1 MFRHLHLIVILA
13 VFTFA
18 AVSAQQPETPAKPE
32 QPASPAKPGS
42 RGSGPTYPTPA
53 PVANP
58 PATPPA
64 PPPDAAQGAPS
75 ASRGTQ
81 YGVIGPAPNFTGN
94 TGTLDPA
101 GYTVGRRV
109 FAAGAHNA
117 TWHMHTA
124 GQLVFG
130 EAGRGR
136 LGMQGQ
142 PIKELG
148 VGDSVFIPGGTYHWH
163 GASPTEN
170 FTMMYVT
177 LGQSKTLRGEPVTD
191 EVYIGKSKK

>member
-1 MFRHLHLIVILA
+1 MFRILQLIVVLA
-13 VFTFA
+13 MFTV
-18 AVSAQQPETPAKPE
+18 AVSAQQGETPAKPSQ
-32 QPASPAKPGS
+32 QPETANPLGPRS
-42 RGSGPTYPTPA
+42 PTYPTPA

-58 PATPPA
+58 PATSPTP
-64 PPPDAAQGAPS
+64 
-75 ASRGTQ
+75 R

-109 FAAGAHNA
+109 FVAGARNA

-136 LGMQGQ
+136 VQMQGQ
-142 PIKELG
+142 PIKEIG

-177 LGQSKTLRGEPVTD
+177 LGQSKTSQGEPVTED
-191 EVYIGKSKK
+191 VYLGKSRK

>member
-1 MFRHLHLIVILA
+1 MSRILQLA
-13 VFTFA
+13 VVLTAFA
-18 AVSAQQPETPAKPE
+18 LAPASAQQQETPAKPA
-32 QPASPAKPGS
+32 QPVGPRS
-42 RGSGPTYPTPA
+42 PTYPTPA

-58 PATPPA
+58 PAGQPA
-64 PPPDAAQGAPS
+64 P
-75 ASRGTQ
+75 Q

-94 TGTLDPA
+94 TGTLNPA

-109 FAAGAHNA
+109 FEAGARNR

-136 LGMQGQ
+136 VQLQGQ

-148 VGDSVFIPGGTYHWH
+148 VGDSAFIPGGTYHWH
-163 GASPTEN
+163 GASPNEN
-170 FTMMYVT
+170 FTMMHIT
-177 LGQSKTLRGEPVTD
+177 MGRSKTSQGDPVTD
-191 EVYIGKSKK
+191 AVYLGKK

>member
-1 MFRHLHLIVILA
+1 MPRMLPIAVTLSLFALA
-13 VFTFA
+13 A
-18 AVSAQQPETPAKPE
+18 ASAQQPESPLKP
-32 QPASPAKPGS
+32 PVKSP
-42 RGSGPTYPTPA
+42 GPTYPTPA

-58 PATPPA
+58 PSQAPSPA
-64 PPPDAAQGAPS
+64 PAPE
-75 ASRGTQ
+75 

-109 FAAGAHNA
+109 FEAGARNA

-136 LGMQGQ
+136 LQIQGQ

-148 VGDSVFIPGGTYHWH
+148 VGESAFIPGGAYHWH
-163 GASPTEN
+163 GASPNES
-170 FTMMYVT
+170 FTMMFIT
-177 LGQSKTLRGEPVTD
+177 MGQSKTSQGEPVT
-191 EVYIGKSKK
+191 EAAYLGKK

>member
-1 MFRHLHLIVILA
+1 MRILHPA
-13 VFTFA
+13 VLLVVCA
-18 AVSAQQPETPAKPE
+18 AVVSAQEPAPQKPAGPLTPT
-32 QPASPAKPGS
+32 S
-42 RGSGPTYPTPA
+42 PTYPTPA

-64 PPPDAAQGAPS
+64 P
-75 ASRGTQ
+75 RQ
-81 YGVIGPAPNFTGN
+81 YGVIGPAANFTGN

-109 FAAGAHNA
+109 FEPGARNA

-136 LGMQGQ
+136 LQIQGQ
-142 PIKELG
+142 PIKELA
-148 VGDSVFIPGGTYHWH
+148 VGDSAYIPGGTYHWH
-163 GASPTEN
+163 GAAPNER
-170 FTMMYVT
+170 FTMVFITM
-177 LGQSKTLRGEPVTD
+177 GQSKTSQGEPVTE
-191 EVYIGKSKK
+191 EVYLGRKK

>member
-1 MFRHLHLIVILA
+1 MPRMLPIALTLSLFALA
-13 VFTFA
+13 A
-18 AVSAQQPETPAKPE
+18 ASAQQPE
-32 QPASPAKPGS
+32 SPAKPPIKS
-42 RGSGPTYPTPA
+42 PGPTYPTPA

-58 PATPPA
+58 PSQAPA
-64 PPPDAAQGAPS
+64 PAP
-75 ASRGTQ
+75 APQ

-109 FAAGAHNA
+109 FVAGSRNA

-136 LGMQGQ
+136 LQIQGQ

-148 VGDSVFIPGGTYHWH
+148 VGDSAFVPGGAYHWH
-163 GASPTEN
+163 GASPNEN
-170 FTMMYVT
+170 FTMMFIT
-177 LGQSKTLRGEPVTD
+177 MGQSKTTQGEPVT
-191 EVYIGKSKK
+191 EAEYLGKK